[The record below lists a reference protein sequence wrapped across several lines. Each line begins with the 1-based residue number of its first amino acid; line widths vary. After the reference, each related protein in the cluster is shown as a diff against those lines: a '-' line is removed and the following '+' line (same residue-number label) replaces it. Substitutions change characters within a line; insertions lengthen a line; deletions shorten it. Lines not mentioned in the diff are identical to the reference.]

1 MVSVVVLTWAVVVVV
16 GSPRTT
22 ICQIAVS
29 VGVSVWVVAI
39 VDVPV
44 MVVVKPV
51 LSIVV
56 QNVVVP
62 EVSVNVPVIV
72 VVTKVLSS
80 VEQNVVVPEIVV
92 VLLVE
97 VQVADV
103 VVVTE
108 LPLKVEVAQPVDQI
122 FQVSDS

>member
-1 MVSVVVLTWAVVVVV
+1 
-16 GSPRTT
+16 
-22 ICQIAVS
+22 
-29 VGVSVWVVAI
+29 
-39 VDVPV
+39 

-72 VVTKVLSS
+72 VVTKVLNS

-97 VQVADV
+97 VHVAEV

-108 LPLKVEVAQPVDQI
+108 LWLIVGYIVLYDQS
-122 FQVSDS
+122 FQVSDWKVSVVATPPPAQVTVAITVPVTVVPTEEVSHV